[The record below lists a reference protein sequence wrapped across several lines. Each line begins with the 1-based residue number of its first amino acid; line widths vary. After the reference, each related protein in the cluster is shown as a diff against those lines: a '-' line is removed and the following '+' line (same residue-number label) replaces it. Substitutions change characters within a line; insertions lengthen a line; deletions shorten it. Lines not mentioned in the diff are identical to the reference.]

1 MVVQLELFGLI
12 RTVRFH
18 WVIGS
23 TVGWGCLWSVQF
35 LNGPIEQIGLELQTV
50 EPVGSVSPVRFLK
63 YWF

>member
-23 TVGWGCLWSVQF
+23 TVGLGCLWSVQF

-50 EPVGSVSPVRFLK
+50 GSVSPVRFLK